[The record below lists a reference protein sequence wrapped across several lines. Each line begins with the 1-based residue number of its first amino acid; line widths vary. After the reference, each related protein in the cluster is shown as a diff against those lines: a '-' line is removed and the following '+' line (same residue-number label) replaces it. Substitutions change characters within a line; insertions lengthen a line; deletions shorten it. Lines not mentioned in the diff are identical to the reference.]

1 MSEDNVVKIIISL
14 IGAIFAASII
24 VKIWVLIKKD
34 KDNNKIRDIK
44 QESNSITGNNYQ
56 AGRDNNVTR

>member
-24 VKIWVLIKKD
+24 LKIWVLIK